1 MSAYIPVLILMG
13 VGITI
18 AGAVMILTHALGPNA
33 PNKIKMAVYECGV
46 PASGDARRK
55 FSVRFYLV
63 AILFL
68 LFDVEAVFFY
78 PMAIAFRKFAAVNA
92 FILIEM
98 LFFIAVLLVGFIY
111 IYKKGALEWD

>member
-55 FSVRFYLV
+55 FSVKFYLV
-63 AILFL
+63 AIIFFFL
-68 LFDVEAVFFY
+68 MWKPFSFTRLRSRFENSL
-78 PMAIAFRKFAAVNA
+78 P
-92 FILIEM
+92 
-98 LFFIAVLLVGFIY
+98 
-111 IYKKGALEWD
+111 